1 MMAVD
6 ILSDFPSKKCTTC
19 EECVLTVK
27 EKFIIDSDTDEF
39 KRVTAV
45 GCKKSRKC
53 KQAEE
58 RKDGNAEVLL

>member
-1 MMAVD
+1 MAVD

-27 EKFIIDSDTDEF
+27 EKYIIDDDGF
-39 KRVTAV
+39 KKVTAV

-53 KQAEE
+53 KKAEE
-58 RKDGNAEVLL
+58 RKDVNTEVLL